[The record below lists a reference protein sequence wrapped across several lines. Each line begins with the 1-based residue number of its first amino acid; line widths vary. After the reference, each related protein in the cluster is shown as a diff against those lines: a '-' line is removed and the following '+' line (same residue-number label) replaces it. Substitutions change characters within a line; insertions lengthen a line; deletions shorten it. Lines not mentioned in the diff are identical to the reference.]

1 MVLILISCHSGTK
14 ENVGTD
20 SKEIKNENLSLDTLE
35 QLHFDYGLK
44 AILCRNLKDKSKQI
58 QFFKNDSLVKKIL
71 IPTSLDYSGFSLET
85 MKQKG
90 NYLAL
95 STEHGTINYY
105 QTNFYF
111 SLTEMNP
118 FALEKLQCKSF
129 NKAEPDKWEEKDSLL
144 STPLPMLLFEME
156 DFLDNGW

>member
-118 FALEKLQCKSF
+118 F
-129 NKAEPDKWEEKDSLL
+129 
-144 STPLPMLLFEME
+144 
-156 DFLDNGW
+156 